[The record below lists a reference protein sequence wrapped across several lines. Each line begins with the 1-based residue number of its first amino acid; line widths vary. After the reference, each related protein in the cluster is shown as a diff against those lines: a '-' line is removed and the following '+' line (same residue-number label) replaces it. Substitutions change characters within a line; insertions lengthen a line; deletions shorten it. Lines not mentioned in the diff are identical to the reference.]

1 MKKIMTT
8 HKNKMSRRRF
18 LGTGL
23 AAAAAF
29 TIVPRHVLGGSGII
43 APSDQITLGFIATG
57 KQGRGLIGVFA
68 NKSKIIAACDVDSRK
83 LENFKRLTEERYQR
97 LGSSNHV
104 VKIYKDFRELLQ
116 NKEID
121 AVVISTPDHW
131 HAIQTI
137 ESAKAGKDVFCEK
150 PFSHSIEQGRLMVQ
164 AIDKYKRVNQ
174 TGNMQRSS
182 KNFREA
188 CQYVRNG
195 YIGDIIEVKVSCG
208 PPPKKF
214 DLAAEPVPSYLD
226 WEMWVGPA
234 VFNPF
239 NAELSPPLERDI
251 FPNWRDYKEYGGGM
265 TSDWGAHMFDI
276 AQWALD
282 KDDSGPVEIYPPD
295 KDHKHLTFVYDN
307 GIKMTHEDF
316 GRGYA
321 VRFIGTRG
329 IIDVARGFFESLP
342 GNIVGR
348 EFRESDIK
356 LYESNDHYQDWLDC
370 IRSRKQPIS
379 TAEIGHRTATVCY
392 LTNIAYELQRPLKWD
407 PVKEEFLNDAE
418 ANRMRS
424 GYLRS
429 PWTMTI

>member
-1 MKKIMTT
+1 MNNQ
-8 HKNKMSRRRF
+8 KNEMSRRYF

-29 TIVPRHVLGGSGII
+29 TIVPRHVLGGSGFI
-43 APSDQITLGFIATG
+43 PPNDQITLGFIGTG
-57 KQGRGLIGVFA
+57 KQARDLQNQFVRKA
-68 NKSKIIAACDVDSRK
+68 KIIAGCDVDSRK
-83 LENFKRLTEERYQR
+83 LERFKTLGEARYQV
-97 LGSSNHV
+97 LGLSSPAI
-104 VKIYKDFRELLQ
+104 KTYKDFRELLQ

-121 AVVISTPDHW
+121 AVVIATPDHW

-137 ESAKAGKDVFCEK
+137 EAAKAGKDVYCEK
-150 PFSHSIEQGRLMVQ
+150 PYSHSIEEGRLMVQ

-174 TGNMQRSS
+174 TGNMQRSW

-208 PPPKKF
+208 PPPKKY
-214 DLAAEPVPSYLD
+214 DLGAETKPDHLD

-251 FPNWRDYKEYGGGM
+251 YPNWRDYKEYGNGM
-265 TSDWGAHMFDI
+265 TADWGAHMFDI
-276 AQWALD
+276 AQWGLG
-282 KDDSGPVEIYPPD
+282 KDDSGPVAIYPPD
-295 KDHKHLTFVYDN
+295 KDHKHLTFYYDN
-307 GIKMTHEDF
+307 GVKMTHEDF

-321 VRFIGTRG
+321 VRFIGSRG
-329 IIDVARGFFESLP
+329 VVDISREVFETLPANLSARGFKD
-342 GNIVGR
+342 
-348 EFRESDIK
+348 SDVK

-379 TAEIGHRTATVCY
+379 TAEIGHRTASVCF
-392 LTNIAYELQRPLKWD
+392 LANMGYELQRPLRWD
-407 PVKEEFLNDAE
+407 PAKEEFVNDAE
-418 ANRMRS
+418 ANKMRS
-424 GYLRS
+424 GYLRK
-429 PWTMTI
+429 PWTLTV